1 MYLEKNSEKKWLIKS
16 ESKILGPYTFDQ
28 VTDLI
33 RKKQLSLIDEIRDP
47 ETRWLYVRENPEFKG
62 IVEEMRKEI
71 DARQESTK
79 TYQSVSKTIDESLLV
94 PEKEEN
100 KFTDI
105 SFDNKDYSNTQDVDI
120 VKEILNNAAEYQPAS
135 RTDKTRVYGVKTDAA
150 VQKKVSL
157 FSGKVVGLTIVAVVL
172 VLGGFF
178 GYGFIQKRN
187 IQKQEEELA
196 INVRKLKYQG
206 LYQKSAEA
214 FARLPVAVQRRI
226 LPDLL
231 EMYPLLSKMNLVTR
245 EDISSLQ
252 EQSLSHT
259 QRASMELVNFLRAFD
274 EKNYVLAQEALV
286 KSTSLDA
293 TSAVTRENQAL
304 LYLVTGRFIESYN
317 LFKSLFNQEK
327 TGRYLVGMTQA
338 YHAMAPT
345 DRTQFSVELVSMLEK
360 YTTVYYDYK
369 KELLLSQIVLA
380 YEAANDVLFKVS
392 VRQFLNTPCQL
403 AAQFIKPPLVVQ
415 NSYLWKDLQWV
426 RQEVKKLL
434 TGDESILF
442 QLHDYLEVSQ
452 KSAATEF
459 VANNVAKISNP
470 QNRDQLN
477 LLLFD
482 SQERSKEAVT
492 LEKSSNLDLNSELNH
507 LLIGQ
512 NKLKVSPDSDI
523 STQIQLLDSRQQ
535 IFYRDWLKL
544 DQLTRKNSEAE
555 IRTFLKDHFITI
567 QNFNPVFEAKSLVN

>member
-105 SFDNKDYSNTQDVDI
+105 SFDNKDYSNTQDIDI
-120 VKEILNNAAEYQPAS
+120 VKEILNNAAEYQPVRS
-135 RTDKTRVYGVKTDAA
+135 EKTRVYGVKTDAA
-150 VQKKVSL
+150 VQKKVSV
-157 FSGKVVGLTIVAVVL
+157 FSGKVIGLTIVAVVL

-187 IQKQEEELA
+187 LQKQEEELA

-206 LYQKSAEA
+206 LYQKAAEA

-245 EDISSLQ
+245 EDISYLQ

-274 EKNYVLAQEALV
+274 EKNYSLAQEALV
-286 KSTSLDA
+286 KSTSSDA
-293 TSAVTRENQAL
+293 TSLVTRENQAL
-304 LYLVTGRFIESYN
+304 LYLVSGRFTEAYN
-317 LFKSLFNQEK
+317 QFKNLFNQEK
-327 TGRYLVGMTQA
+327 SGRYLVGMTQS
-338 YHAMAPT
+338 YHAMAPI
-345 DRTQFSVELVSMLEK
+345 DRAQFSAELVSLLEK

-380 YEAANDVLFKVS
+380 HEAANDVLFKVS

-403 AAQFIKPPLVVQ
+403 AAQFIKPPLVPQ
-415 NSYLWKDLQWV
+415 NSYLWKDLQV
-426 RQEVKKLL
+426 AREEAKKLL
-434 TGDESILF
+434 TGDELILF

-512 NKLKVSPDSDI
+512 NKLKVNADSDI
-523 STQIQLLDSRQQ
+523 SQQIQLLDSRQQ

-544 DQLTRKNSEAE
+544 DKLIRQNSQAD
-555 IRTFLKDHFITI
+555 IRAFLKDHFITI